1 MSLAEE
7 LPRRLASMDSRI
19 NQVQH
24 QLGVINDL
32 TRRQVDIAERLAD
45 SIIRLAHAVEQNGQA
60 LALLAETMRARKE
73 D

>member
-1 MSLAEE
+1 MSPAEE

-19 NQVQH
+19 NQVQY

-32 TRRQVDIAERLAD
+32 TRRQVEIAERLAD